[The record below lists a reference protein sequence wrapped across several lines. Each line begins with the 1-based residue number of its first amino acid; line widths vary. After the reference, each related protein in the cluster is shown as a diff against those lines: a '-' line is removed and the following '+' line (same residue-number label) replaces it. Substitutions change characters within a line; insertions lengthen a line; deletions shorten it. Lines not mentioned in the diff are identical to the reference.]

1 MAGFKDVK
9 ASFAK
14 YTEND
19 TIGISLTTA
28 VAADAGFST
37 MDVVTVTGINIAKK
51 SATSV
56 AAYASSSAAYSAPTV
71 GKEYVVAEDC
81 KKGAKFIVLYRIK
94 ADDVVD
100 YTHTDI

>member
-19 TIGISLTTA
+19 TVGVSLTNA
-28 VAADAGFST
+28 IAADLST
-37 MDVVTVTGINIAKK
+37 MDVVTVTGLNIPKK
-51 SATSV
+51 SATKV
-56 AAYASSSAAYSAPTV
+56 EAYASTTAAYSAPTV
-71 GKEYVVAEDC
+71 GSQYVVAEDC
-81 KKGAKFIVLYRIK
+81 KAGAKFVVLYRIK
-94 ADDVVD
+94 EDDVVD

>member
-19 TIGISLTTA
+19 TVGVSLT
-28 VAADAGFST
+28 DATGVVFHT
-37 MDVVTVTGINIAKK
+37 MDVVTVTGLNIPKK

-56 AAYASSSAAYSAPTV
+56 AAYASSTAAYSAPTV

>member
-1 MAGFKDVK
+1 MAGFRDVK

-19 TIGISLTTA
+19 TVGVSLTNAIET
-28 VAADAGFST
+28 DLST
-37 MDVVTVTGINIAKK
+37 MDVVTVTGLNIPKK
-51 SATSV
+51 SATKV
-56 AAYASSSAAYSAPTV
+56 EAYASSTAAYSAPTV

-81 KKGAKFIVLYRIK
+81 KAGAKFIVLYRIK

-100 YTHTDI
+100 YTHIDI